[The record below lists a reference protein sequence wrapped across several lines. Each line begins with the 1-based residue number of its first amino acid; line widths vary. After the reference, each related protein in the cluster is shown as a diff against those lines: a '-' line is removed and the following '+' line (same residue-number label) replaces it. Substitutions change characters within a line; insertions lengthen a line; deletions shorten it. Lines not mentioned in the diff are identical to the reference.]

1 MKGRKGKE
9 RKSMREKKLA
19 EGRRKIIWKDGGKQ

>member
-9 RKSMREKKLA
+9 RKGGEVGEDEGSKKPHIPDDP
-19 EGRRKIIWKDGGKQ
+19 RC